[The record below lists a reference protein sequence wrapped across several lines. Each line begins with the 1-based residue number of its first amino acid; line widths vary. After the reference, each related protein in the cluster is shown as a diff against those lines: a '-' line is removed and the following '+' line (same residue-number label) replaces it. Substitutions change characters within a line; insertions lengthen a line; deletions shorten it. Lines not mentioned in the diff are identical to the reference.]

1 MNNEISIYNKVSD
14 PLIFVQQMGSAIAR
28 SRLFGCESE
37 DQGKIF
43 AWYCVARQRDPFE
56 VAAKHHIIDG
66 NLSKKADAMLAEF
79 RERGGKH
86 LIISYTS
93 ELACLELTNDSQT
106 MQFSCSWEEA
116 KAEPW
121 PYKKDGKTIKT
132 NWATPRAKRSMLW
145 ARAVSDG
152 VRRMMPEINCG
163 TYTPEEIADFTND
176 DKGIQEG
183 NVAAAPVVQSNPQQS
198 TASPSNGNGNGQHH
212 VEEAEFQPAAAASQ
226 PTQPAPAAAAELPKS
241 RLPESNSAATYALAS
256 QEQIRRASSSLAAIA
271 EIEPDI
277 RERVTKACGG
287 RELNALTGQEIEGL
301 IIRLREKAQALR
313 VDVPF

>member
-93 ELACLELTNDSQT
+93 ELACLEYPPTLITSLDEVL
-106 MQFSCSWEEA
+106 F
-116 KAEPW
+116 
-121 PYKKDGKTIKT
+121 
-132 NWATPRAKRSMLW
+132 
-145 ARAVSDG
+145 V
-152 VRRMMPEINCG
+152 V
-163 TYTPEEIADFTND
+163 DF
-176 DKGIQEG
+176 
-183 NVAAAPVVQSNPQQS
+183 
-198 TASPSNGNGNGQHH
+198 
-212 VEEAEFQPAAAASQ
+212 
-226 PTQPAPAAAAELPKS
+226 L
-241 RLPESNSAATYALAS
+241 SNSVS
-256 QEQIRRASSSLAAIA
+256 QSQ
-271 EIEPDI
+271 D
-277 RERVTKACGG
+277 K
-287 RELNALTGQEIEGL
+287 
-301 IIRLREKAQALR
+301 
-313 VDVPF
+313 